1 MSTYKAA
8 GASMRNSLGGPN
20 PAANKKGDHAPS
32 KNEDVTDNIP
42 ERQDEDDLDASDDKE
57 QKEAAQEQP
66 NKLATIM
73 EDMSTK
79 EGFKEL
85 LRFQMRVFDQH
96 YDFHKDELVG
106 GES

>member
-8 GASMRNSLGGPN
+8 GASIRNSFGGFN
-20 PAANKKGDHAPS
+20 SVNKKGEQPAFVIAP
-32 KNEDVTDNIP
+32 NNP
-42 ERQDEDDLDASDDKE
+42 ETQDEDDLDASDAKE
-57 QKEAAQEQP
+57 QKEGEQEQP